1 MSTESSPATGRRH
14 QKQGRSNLSTEETPT
29 SRLASER
36 CCPECESD
44 DLVVQQNETY
54 CEGCGLVV
62 HRDDLDRRRRWN
74 YTESGR
80 EPERTGSPTT
90 HRLHDRGLSTD
101 IGYYQDG
108 AGNPL
113 DSNTQRLFSRLRR
126 WDAQSKV
133 PSKRDKSLRDG
144 LSEIAR
150 LISVLD
156 LSDSVFDEAVDIYRN
171 AWDANLLKG
180 RSIEAIASG
189 SVFAACR
196 LEQLPRH
203 RSEVADVARVD
214 SDAINNA
221 YTQMNRELELAIPP
235 PLPQDFLPR
244 IASAIGAGNYIEQR
258 ARELLLCPAVGRL
271 SNGRPPSGVAAA
283 ALYHAQQAE
292 TGEKRA
298 SQKAIAEAGF
308 TSTLTIRTIW
318 RKLQELEEEGK
329 LCENAD
335 TIPTLHTDS
344 NPVKQ

>member
-1 MSTESSPATGRRH
+1 
-14 QKQGRSNLSTEETPT
+14 
-29 SRLASER
+29 
-36 CCPECESD
+36 
-44 DLVVQQNETY
+44 
-54 CEGCGLVV
+54 
-62 HRDDLDRRRRWN
+62 
-74 YTESGR
+74 
-80 EPERTGSPTT
+80 
-90 HRLHDRGLSTD
+90 
-101 IGYYQDG
+101 
-108 AGNPL
+108 
-113 DSNTQRLFSRLRR
+113 
-126 WDAQSKV
+126 
-133 PSKRDKSLRDG
+133 LRDG

-156 LSDSVFDEAVDIYRN
+156 LSDSIFDEAVDIYRK

-214 SDAINNA
+214 SDAIDNA
-221 YTQMNRELELAIPP
+221 YGQLNRELELAIPP

-244 IASAIGAGNYIEQR
+244 IASVIGAGNHVEQR

-283 ALYHAQQAE
+283 ALYHVQQAE
-292 TGEKRA
+292 RDGKHA

-308 TSTLTIRTIW
+308 TSALTIRTIW

-335 TIPTLHTDS
+335 TIPT
-344 NPVKQ
+344 